1 MFLSNG
7 FKKPENGG
15 QMHHI
20 TMGMIKDSEKMELA
34 KKAYSAVMSCMPIQ
48 YAGRRFY
55 SLVASYLLYK
65 TAESRITN
73 DPTEVYVN
81 PLALKYAEESIPSDG
96 RDKMIALLDSYPAE
110 AFALALFIPFE
121 DMMLDF
127 AAWSTPVSVSELAM
141 AILDISNSDKVA
153 DICCGVG
160 GFLISASEKVPEASY
175 YGFDISPDC
184 HVIASLRNELLGR
197 NIDFSLINVFDL
209 IFDGKEE
216 KKFSRVFSNYPLGL
230 SMRYLGDGKNL
241 PERLEKKYPW
251 VTKAISTDWIFNSM
265 ICDLLDEHGKAV
277 VIMANG
283 SLWNATDKLARKH
296 FIDEG
301 LIEAVIGMPRP
312 ILPYTNVPTS
322 MIVFSRGNE
331 HVRIID
337 ASEWAQ
343 AGRRT
348 NSFSHENVES
358 IVEALSKDGKHS
370 CLVPVEDLIDNDYKL
385 NVERYLIGQLHFEN
399 GKPFSSVI
407 KRITRGAPCNAK
419 ELDEMSSE
427 VPTNIQYLMLAN
439 IKKGQIDPELPYL
452 KALDSKYGKY
462 CVKTNNLIL
471 SKNGFPYKV
480 AIPTVE
486 EGKQI
491 LANGNLYIVEVD
503 EKKANPYYLKAF
515 FESEEGIAA
524 LKSITVGTAQ
534 LNIGIEDLKN
544 LEIPIPPLEEQNKV
558 ALKYLAKLDEIKI
571 LRMSL
576 EKAEEEL
583 SNIFNEEV
591 PLG

>member
-1 MFLSNG
+1 
-7 FKKPENGG
+7 
-15 QMHHI
+15 MHHI
-20 TMGMIKDSEKMELA
+20 TMEMVKDSGKMELA

-48 YAGRRFY
+48 YYGRRIY

-65 TAESRITN
+65 EAESRLSN
-73 DPTEVYVN
+73 RPEEVYVN
-81 PLALKYAEESIPSDG
+81 PIALRYAEESIPAEG
-96 RDKMIALLDSYPAE
+96 RDRMIALLDSYPAE

-127 AAWSTPVSVSELAM
+127 AAWSTPASVSDLAM
-141 AILDISNSDKVA
+141 AILGIRNSDKVA

-160 GFLISASEKVPEASY
+160 GFLISASERVPEASY
-175 YGFDISPDC
+175 SGFDVNTDC

-197 NIDFSLINVFDL
+197 NINFSLINVFDL
-209 IFDGKEE
+209 VFDDSEE
-216 KKFSRVFSNYPLGL
+216 KKFSKIFSNYPLGL
-230 SMRYLGDGKNL
+230 SMRFLGDGKNL

-251 VTKAISTDWIFNSM
+251 VTKTISTDWIFNSM
-265 ICDLLDEHGKAV
+265 ICDLLDEDGKAV

-283 SLWNATDKLARKH
+283 SLWNATDKAVRKH
-296 FIDEG
+296 FIDNG

-312 ILPYTNVPTS
+312 ILPYTNVATS

-331 HVRIID
+331 YVRIID

-343 AGRRT
+343 TGRRT
-348 NSFSHENVES
+348 NSFSQENIES
-358 IVEALSKDGKHS
+358 IMEAISKDGNHS
-370 CLVPVEDLIDNDYKL
+370 CLVPVEDLADNDYKL
-385 NVERYLIGQLHFEN
+385 NVERYLVGKLHFEK
-399 GKPFSSVI
+399 GKPFYSVI

-427 VPTNIQYLMLAN
+427 IPTNIQYLMLAN
-439 IKKGQIDPELPYL
+439 IKKGQIDSDLPYL
-452 KALDSKYGKY
+452 KSLDSKYEKY

-480 AIPTVE
+480 AIPTVD

-491 LANGNLYIVEVD
+491 LANGNLYIIEID
-503 EKKANPYYLKAF
+503 EEKANPYYLKAF

-534 LNIGIEDLKN
+534 LNIGVEDLKN
-544 LEIPIPPLEEQNKV
+544 LEIPIPSLEEQNKV

-571 LRMSL
+571 LYMSL
-576 EKAEEEL
+576 EKAEDEL
-583 SNIFNEEV
+583 SNIFNEEAS
-591 PLG
+591 LG